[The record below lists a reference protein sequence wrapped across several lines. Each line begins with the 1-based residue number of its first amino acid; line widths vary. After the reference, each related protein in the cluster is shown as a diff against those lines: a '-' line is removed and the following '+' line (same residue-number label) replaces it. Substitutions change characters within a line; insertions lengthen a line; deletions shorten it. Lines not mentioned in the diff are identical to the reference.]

1 MEGDDERGKHTG
13 RLKREEE
20 RETQIETDRQTV
32 GERKRKRQQELK
44 LECVKGRNKTC
55 NYRYTESNKK
65 GRRRYSSRN

>member
-32 GERKRKRQQELK
+32 GERG
-44 LECVKGRNKTC
+44 KGLGSKN
-55 NYRYTESNKK
+55 
-65 GRRRYSSRN
+65 